1 MSPSESEG
9 GTFGSRGRTRRT
21 APSPLR
27 PLRRGLLLTPLLLL
41 GCASLPSP
49 APLDV
54 DAGGRI
60 WTGRFAVSQQLTEAD
75 GRARQEAASGRFRL
89 QMRPVAGG
97 ETLDLELSSPF
108 GQILASG
115 QRAADGRAQLRLA
128 DGRLRTADSLDALL
142 AEALGAALPIER
154 LPDWLADRYETVLAR
169 SPEGMV
175 QRAQDSG
182 WQIERAAR
190 RWVLQHPY
198 GGAPVRAVLV
208 LDR

>member
-1 MSPSESEG
+1 MSRSE
-9 GTFGSRGRTRRT
+9 FDAGRTAREALSPACRR
-21 APSPLR
+21 
-27 PLRRGLLLTPLLLL
+27 RRGLLLVPLLLA
-41 GCASLPSP
+41 GCATLPSP

-54 DAGGRI
+54 AAGGRI
-60 WTGRFAVSQQLTEAD
+60 WTGRFAVSQQLKEAD
-75 GRARQEAASGRFRL
+75 GRARQETASGRFRL
-89 QMRPVAGG
+89 QTRPVTGG

-115 QRAADGRAQLRLA
+115 QRTADGRATLRLA
-128 DGRLRTADSLDALL
+128 DGRLLGADSLDALL

-154 LPDWLADRYETVLAR
+154 LPDWLSDRYETVLAR

-182 WQIERAAR
+182 WQIDREAR
-190 RWVLQHPY
+190 RWVLEHPY